1 MRIRFHSFEERG
13 VYVGFS
19 GRAVVLARCRRK
31 LDDSGDFELLIPNWT
46 GVSDI
51 SSSDLVM
58 PLDGLPDWATLNPRD
73 ERLFE
78 ELRRQRDALEGHLDP
93 ILMRDIRLAIDVD
106 FGDAYERATA
116 REEREIARLDVQNAY
131 LEILAMFGRRYAHVL
146 GNAELAHVTARVL
159 TRLLDEDAEEMRR
172 LVRLISGAVVEGASI
187 SREALAGRLDAL
199 SAFAAPICSLVTE
212 DPTRSV
218 GYLSRQQ
225 GMLERLVRQVQD
237 HAGGRDDDIGDAAR
251 VIDLNASAFLAYAED
266 KARRIRVALLDERSY
281 LSDTTYAELKET
293 VARERIRISYALD
306 GWADHA
312 GRWATVAGED
322 EAAKNQVIAGMLR
335 DMPNPTRE
343 IEQEMAR
350 LDGGRGLMTL
360 RTALVKEMHSWSND
374 ELDTELFERV
384 RKSREGGAA
393 SG

>member
-31 LDDSGDFELLIPNWT
+31 LDDSGDFELMIPNWT

-58 PLDGLPDWATLNPRD
+58 PLDGLPDWAGLSPRD
-73 ERLFE
+73 ARLFS
-78 ELRRQRDALEGHLDP
+78 ELQRQRDALDGHLDP
-93 ILMRDIRLAIDVD
+93 ILMRDIRLAVDVD

-116 REEREIARLDVQNAY
+116 KEEREIARLDTQNAF

-146 GNAELAHVTARVL
+146 GNAELEHVNARVL
-159 TRLLDEDAEEMRR
+159 TQLLQEDAEEMRR
-172 LVRLISGAVVEGASI
+172 LVRMISGAVVRGAAI

-199 SAFAAPICSLVTE
+199 SAFAAPICSLVTR
-212 DPTRSV
+212 DMTRSV

-225 GMLERLVRQVQD
+225 GMLERLVRQVKD
-237 HAGGRDDDIGDAAR
+237 HAGGREDDIGDAAR
-251 VIDLNASAFLAYAED
+251 VVDLNASSFLAYAEE
-266 KARRIRVALLDERSY
+266 KATRIRDALLDEGSY
-281 LSDTTYAELKET
+281 LSDDSYAALKDT

-312 GRWATVAGED
+312 SRWATVAGED

-343 IEQEMAR
+343 IEEEMAR
-350 LDGGRGLMTL
+350 IDAGRGLMTL
-360 RTALVKEMHSWSND
+360 RSALVKEMHSWSND
-374 ELDTELFERV
+374 SLDTELFERV
-384 RKSREGGAA
+384 KKSRQRGAA
-393 SG
+393 SN